1 MTDRWQLTPTE
12 GSCCANL
19 CSVHSRVFRL
29 KLDLTNDWQLLTVHV
44 YLRIN
49 GDLYGGHVL
58 IPLFVVGRVDCGAE
72 KNMLKWEVGDCR
84 DSIVLIETMEKILGT
99 GIFINSLNVRLA
111 YKIQNHILST
121 QQVSHSE
128 NILKS
133 KLASIKSPVCDT
145 VCIIKPL
152 LWL

>member
-1 MTDRWQLTPTE
+1 MRSRRLQGFNCVDRNYGEDTWYWHFHQE
-12 GSCCANL
+12 
-19 CSVHSRVFRL
+19 L
-29 KLDLTNDWQLLTVHV
+29 KTH
-44 YLRIN
+44 LR
-49 GDLYGGHVL
+49 
-58 IPLFVVGRVDCGAE
+58 
-72 KNMLKWEVGDCR
+72 
-84 DSIVLIETMEKILGT
+84 
-99 GIFINSLNVRLA
+99 INSLNVRLA